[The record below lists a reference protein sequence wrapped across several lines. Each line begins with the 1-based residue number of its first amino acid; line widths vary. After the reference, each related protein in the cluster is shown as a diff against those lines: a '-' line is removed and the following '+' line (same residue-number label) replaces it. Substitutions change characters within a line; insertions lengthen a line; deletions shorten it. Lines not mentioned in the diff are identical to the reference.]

1 MGPHVKVDTSAG
13 EKTFSA
19 EEISSMVLI
28 KMKEVAEAYLGKEV
42 TDAVVT
48 VPAYFNDAQRQAT
61 KDAGAIAGLNILR
74 IVNEPTAAAIAY
86 GLDKQGEAGMNVLI
100 FDLGGGT
107 FDVSILNIDDGIFE
121 VKATA
126 GDTHLGGED
135 FDNRL
140 VDHFVAEFQRKHKR
154 DLTGNKRA
162 LRRLRTACE
171 RAKRTL
177 SAGAQAG
184 IEIDGIY
191 DGIDFYT
198 SISRARFE
206 ELCAD
211 LFKNTLVP
219 VEKALQDAKLEKVAI
234 KEIVLVGGSTR
245 IPKIQ
250 KLLQEYFNGKE
261 LNKSINPDEAIAYG
275 AAVQA
280 AILNGDKSDVV
291 NDLLLLDVA
300 PLSLGIET
308 SGGLQANI
316 IKRNTAIPTKQTQTF
331 STYEDNQPAVTIAV
345 FEGERSLTKN
355 NHLLG
360 DFELSGIEPAP
371 RGKPQIQVTFDIDAN
386 GILNVSALDKSTG
399 KETKI
404 TITNDKSRLSKD
416 EIEKMVEDAE
426 KFKKDDEEEAERLK
440 GKLSLE
446 AYCLDLKS
454 GMENPKLDQAKISN
468 EKKTILDKCDKALKW
483 IGKNKLASKEE
494 YEHKEKDV
502 KKICDP
508 IITALYKD
516 AGIPD
521 DDIPGHHSH
530 HHHHGHGHGHDQGHS
545 SAHGHDQGH
554 GHASSHDK
562 GHEHGDDH
570 HHHGHDNGH
579 SHGHGHDDHHGHEG
593 KGHSDH
599 HAHGHEHGKD
609 GHQHGQNGHSDH
621 HHGQGSHP
629 EKGHSDHHHGHG
641 GDHHHG
647 HGEDHHHGHG
657 DHTEKGHVDHRD
669 QHKKEGH
676 NDGGHHDHDDGP
688 SPKKRKQE
696 EEQSASTTTTD
707 GCC

>member
-1 MGPHVKVDTSAG
+1 MCAHKAHNLV
-13 EKTFSA
+13 
-19 EEISSMVLI
+19 IS
-28 KMKEVAEAYLGKEV
+28 
-42 TDAVVT
+42 
-48 VPAYFNDAQRQAT
+48 N
-61 KDAGAIAGLNILR
+61 N
-74 IVNEPTAAAIAY
+74 VNA
-86 GLDKQGEAGMNVLI
+86 
-100 FDLGGGT
+100 
-107 FDVSILNIDDGIFE
+107 
-121 VKATA
+121 
-126 GDTHLGGED
+126 
-135 FDNRL
+135 
-140 VDHFVAEFQRKHKR
+140 
-154 DLTGNKRA
+154 
-162 LRRLRTACE
+162 
-171 RAKRTL
+171 
-177 SAGAQAG
+177 
-184 IEIDGIY
+184 
-191 DGIDFYT
+191 
-198 SISRARFE
+198 
-206 ELCAD
+206 
-211 LFKNTLVP
+211 
-219 VEKALQDAKLEKVAI
+219 
-234 KEIVLVGGSTR
+234 
-245 IPKIQ
+245 
-250 KLLQEYFNGKE
+250 GKE

-316 IKRNTAIPTKQTQTF
+316 IKRNTTIPTKQTQTF

-521 DDIPGHHSH
+521 DG
-530 HHHHGHGHGHDQGHS
+530 
-545 SAHGHDQGH
+545 
-554 GHASSHDK
+554 
-562 GHEHGDDH
+562 
-570 HHHGHDNGH
+570 
-579 SHGHGHDDHHGHEG
+579 
-593 KGHSDH
+593 
-599 HAHGHEHGKD
+599 
-609 GHQHGQNGHSDH
+609 
-621 HHGQGSHP
+621 GSYNIFLNQ
-629 EKGHSDHHHGHG
+629 K
-641 GDHHHG
+641 
-647 HGEDHHHGHG
+647 
-657 DHTEKGHVDHRD
+657 
-669 QHKKEGH
+669 
-676 NDGGHHDHDDGP
+676 
-688 SPKKRKQE
+688 
-696 EEQSASTTTTD
+696 
-707 GCC
+707 